1 MRRLLFFVPVF
12 FLCLGMT
19 APTFRE
25 KQLKDTRVR
34 EAYRDKEKIVVKTL
48 AGHAISRDSLNI
60 FLRAFK
66 TEKIIEVWAKNSSD
80 TAFCLVRELPICD
93 LSGDVGPKRRSRDL
107 QVPEGF
113 YHIDGLNPYSKY
125 YLSMKI
131 NYPNASDSVRGV
143 RGHLGSQ
150 IFIHGACI
158 SSGCLAITNE
168 RIKEL
173 FVYCIEAYNSGQK
186 EIGITIFP
194 TRLDDKN
201 YSWLNTR
208 YGKYKDCIS
217 LWADLK
223 KSRDLFEKYRVPPAV
238 KFLPD
243 GKHEVNRS
251 MIGAECIIA
260 PARL

>member
-1 MRRLLFFVPVF
+1 MRTLLYFIPVF
-12 FLCLGMT
+12 YLCSGMT
-19 APTFRE
+19 TPSYRE
-25 KQLKDTRVR
+25 KQLNNTRVR
-34 EAYRDKEKIVVKTL
+34 EAYADKEKMVVKSL
-48 AGHAISRDSLNI
+48 AAHSISRDSLRI
-60 FLRAFK
+60 FLRGFK
-66 TEKIIEVWAKNSSD
+66 KEKKIEVWARNIRDS
-80 TAFCLVRELPICD
+80 AFVLVRELPICD
-93 LSGDVGPKRRSRDL
+93 LSGDVGPKRRSHDL

-143 RGHLGSQ
+143 RRHLGSL

-158 SSGCLAITNE
+158 SSGCLAITND

-173 FVYCIEAYNSGQK
+173 FVYCIEAYNSGQE

-194 TRLDDKN
+194 ARMDDSS
-201 YSWLNTR
+201 YAWLNTR
-208 YGKYKDCIS
+208 YSKYKDCIS

-223 KSRDLFEKYRVPPAV
+223 MSWDLFERYRVPPAV
-238 KFLPD
+238 RFLPD

-251 MIGAECIIA
+251 GVDADFTIV
-260 PARL
+260 PAR